1 MYRKSR
7 HHKRIWLLAA
17 LTVLLL
23 LSIVGVTNAVAP
35 ALALE
40 EEPWCEMQEHVHT
53 DACYLNEILICGRRA
68 HTHTENCYPV
78 QLADNDINALLS
90 KIDGTPDKHL
100 RSVIDVTVRTAGHL
114 AAAEER
120 IPDET
125 EPEPEPGIT
134 AEQIVRIN
142 ATVARYAFQPSV
154 VLNENLNSPTT
165 AGEGIDE
172 GALLDQLE
180 KDPST
185 PPKPDTIGD
194 LAIGDEPSTE
204 YNTVNF
210 YIQLDGKTTM
220 ICTKALSVAS
230 TGMFG
235 TRCSLSKAD
244 TASAYTSVVETG
256 MTVNNLL
263 KQYYFRYNRNG
274 PASTF
279 DKPATESGNYVV
291 FGTSFGLNYAS
302 AYAMLSD
309 SRNKPIAF
317 YTLTMDRSA
326 ANEANQVKYVEG
338 SPYAYT
344 LPAPGDGRHWE
355 DEGGNTVTSVTLT
368 GAATVYLKV
377 DRCTVR
383 YLADD
388 SLYAEDTDLRPGEDY
403 TIRVLPDGYRYWATE
418 DGLLYAG
425 GDVITLHG
433 SLTLTAL
440 REFDVTF
447 TYLDGTVSTRQVLQG
462 NTVTLPAGY
471 WQDADGTAHAGG
483 STVTI
488 SSDTA
493 FTEVAGPPLTVTYD
507 ANWSTPS
514 QMSDPATIPNVVGAK
529 TVEVSAGTTM
539 TVSRVSSRVVSTL
552 FRGFSSNKQRY
563 GSAYFSGWRTENG
576 ELLQPDSAVS
586 YEELS
591 GYDANG
597 DGIVKLT
604 GVWDYHSLKSVNF
617 FVKLNSA
624 FSSGELDEQYYTPA
638 IYGSYLGGLD
648 ELIANGTSKAYLN
661 NNYSIQMTD
670 STTYLENDKKIR
682 ALYGSTSGPCLMQF
696 PADSYIFEELK
707 KYVKSGGV
715 LSVQNDAGEFENVNV
730 EDLNENAFAIRW
742 YVFKV
747 ETDNSINNWHIDG
760 VLIRKE
766 GKVHTTKTFSGN
778 ETLIERA
785 KEGFYI
791 YAVNEKETKRYIMT
805 ITPPSEEE
813 KSRILAA
820 HSLAATQ
827 ITGWLTPIDDGDGN
841 DRTFLWEFGDVD
853 YKELWTVTEYPPT
866 LENMA
871 DYAEWVVVDSS
882 ALNQSSSG
890 MGASITVKGITYAT
904 DLDNPEWLRVEFNN
918 IYFHA
923 NSLMLKKED
932 AATGRSLAGA
942 VFQFF
947 QNGELM
953 TFDFDAETG
962 LYTYN
967 SHGDGE
973 YSTLTCSGYTNV
985 STSGFAYDMGDI
997 TVREITAPDGY
1008 ALVGDITIGY
1018 LTDADGNGVL
1028 DRDIG
1033 ITTPVSYADYD
1044 RGLLTVENRAAEN
1057 EVTVFKHWNCQNTER
1072 EDIVIQLLAN
1082 GSANDAADILKSS
1095 GQSATQ
1101 TLTAVYGWSH
1111 TWSNVPDYANGVPIT
1126 WSVREMKIGSEQRKA
1141 DGTFANWIVS
1151 YRTVPYEGGTSLIIE
1166 NTPKRPM
1173 LYLEKV
1179 DHVTGVPL
1187 RGAEFKLIAVDGD
1200 GVPLPGAV
1208 EKTAVTDAG
1217 GSLNFDNLR
1226 YNQRYRLTE
1235 TIAPEGYF
1243 AFDEP
1248 AYFTLAE
1255 DGTVIVEAH
1264 ESVFSAGTAFHLRV
1278 TDPAGH
1284 ILPETG
1290 GAGASRYYIAGAAL
1304 LLAAFLPVLYL
1315 RKKREE
1321 GRTEH

>member
-53 DACYLNEILICGRRA
+53 DACYLNEILICGRRV

-100 RSVIDVTVRTAGHL
+100 RSVIDVTVRTAGQL
-114 AAAEER
+114 AAAEEQHV
-120 IPDET
+120 PDET
-125 EPEPEPGIT
+125 EPEPGIT

-154 VLNENLNSPTT
+154 ILNENLNSPTT

-172 GALLDQLE
+172 GALLGQLE

-194 LAIGDEPSTE
+194 LAIGDKPSTE

-220 ICTKALSVAS
+220 LCTKALSVAS
-230 TGMFG
+230 TGMLYG

-263 KQYYFRYNRNG
+263 KQYYFRYNRKG
-274 PASTF
+274 PSSTF
-279 DKPATESGNYVV
+279 NTSTEESGNDVV
-291 FGTSFGLNYAS
+291 FGTSFGLNYAP

-309 SRNKPIAF
+309 SRNNPIAF

-368 GAATVYLKV
+368 GAATVKLKL

-383 YLADD
+383 YLADG
-388 SLYAEDTDLRPGEDY
+388 SLYAEDTDLRPDEDY

-433 SLTLTAL
+433 NLTLTAL

-471 WQDADGTAHAGG
+471 WQDADGTAYAGG

-514 QMSDPATIPNVVGAK
+514 QMSDPATIPNVVGAN

-552 FRGFSSNKQRY
+552 FRSSSSSSPRY
-563 GSAYFSGWRTENG
+563 GSVYFSGWQTENG

-586 YEELS
+586 YEELG

-597 DGIVKLT
+597 DGVVKLT
-604 GVWDYHSLKSVNF
+604 GVWSYNSLQSVNF

-624 FSSGELDEQYYTPA
+624 YSEGELGQEYYTPSIFA
-638 IYGSYLGGLD
+638 TYLGGVPD
-648 ELIANGTSKAYLN
+648 GSTMWSLN
-661 NNYSIQMTD
+661 QNYSIQFTD

-682 ALYGSTSGPCLMQF
+682 ALYGNTSGLWLAQLPPDEL
-696 PADSYIFEELK
+696 IFERLK
-707 KYVKSGGV
+707 SYVTSGGQ
-715 LSVQNDAGEFENVNV
+715 LSVQNDAGEFETVNV
-730 EDLNENAFAIRW
+730 DDLNENAYAIRW

-747 ETDNSINNWHIDG
+747 VTDYSIANWHIDG

-791 YAVNEKETKRYIMT
+791 HAVNEKQTKRYIMT

-820 HSLAATQ
+820 HSLTATQ

-853 YKELWTVTEYPPT
+853 YNEPWTVTEYPPT

-890 MGASITVKGITYAT
+890 MGASITVRGITYAT

-1008 ALVGDITIGY
+1008 ALVGDVTIGY
-1018 LTDADGNGVL
+1018 LTDADGNGVR

-1151 YRTVPYEGGTSLIIE
+1151 YRTVAYEGGTSLIIE

-1217 GSLNFDNLR
+1217 GSLSFDNLR

>member
-100 RSVIDVTVRTAGHL
+100 RSVIDVTVRTAGQL
-114 AAAEER
+114 AAAEEQPV
-120 IPDET
+120 PDET
-125 EPEPEPGIT
+125 EPSIT

-154 VLNENLNSPTT
+154 ILNENLNSPTT

-172 GALLDQLE
+172 DALLGQLDGDKTAQDSDGKHNAE
-180 KDPST
+180 TMD
-185 PPKPDTIGD
+185 IGD
-194 LAIGDEPSTE
+194 AADTSANHI
-204 YNTVNF
+204 NF
-210 YIQLDGKTTM
+210 YIYLDGSRTM
-220 ICTKALSVAS
+220 IGTEALSISYSGRRYNCLIAKDKAVAVYTGLLETALTTGKLQSSYYFSYNTTGAGANFNS
-230 TGMFG
+230 T
-235 TRCSLSKAD
+235 A
-244 TASAYTSVVETG
+244 TASGS
-256 MTVNNLL
+256 NLIFG
-263 KQYYFRYNRNG
+263 YSNSSFNAPARYAILTN
-274 PASTF
+274 ASRT
-279 DKPATESGNYVV
+279 
-291 FGTSFGLNYAS
+291 
-302 AYAMLSD
+302 
-309 SRNKPIAF
+309 PINF

-355 DEGGNTVTSVTLT
+355 DADGNTVTSVTLT
-368 GAATVYLKV
+368 GATTVKLKL

-383 YLADD
+383 YLADG
-388 SLYAEDTDLRPGEDY
+388 SPYAEDTDLRPAEDY

-433 SLTLTAL
+433 NLTLTAL

-471 WQDADGTAHAGG
+471 WQDADGTAYAGG

-514 QMSDPATIPNVVGAK
+514 QMNDPATIPNVVGAK

-552 FRGFSSNKQRY
+552 FRGFSSNKPRY

-597 DGIVKLT
+597 DGVVKLT
-604 GVWDYHSLKSVNF
+604 GIWDYHSLKSVNF

-624 FSSGELDEQYYTPA
+624 YSEGELGQEYYTPSIFA
-638 IYGSYLGGLD
+638 TYLGGVPD
-648 ELIANGTSKAYLN
+648 GSTMWSLN
-661 NNYSIQMTD
+661 QNYSIQFTD

-682 ALYGSTSGPCLMQF
+682 ALYGNTSGLWLAQLPPDEL
-696 PADSYIFEELK
+696 IFERLK
-707 KYVKSGGV
+707 SYVTSGGQ
-715 LSVQNDAGEFENVNV
+715 LSVQNDAGEFETVNV
-730 EDLNENAFAIRW
+730 DDLNENAYAIRW

-747 ETDNSINNWHIDG
+747 VTDYSINNWHIDG

-778 ETLIERA
+778 ETLMERA

-791 YAVNEKETKRYIMT
+791 HAVNEKETKRYIMT

-820 HSLAATQ
+820 HSLTATQ

-841 DRTFLWEFGDVD
+841 DNTFLWEFGDVD
-853 YKELWTVTEYPPT
+853 YNEPWTVTEYPPT

-953 TFDFDAETG
+953 TFDFDAGTG

-1008 ALVGDITIGY
+1008 ALVGDVTIGY
-1018 LTDADGNGVL
+1018 LTDADGNGVR

-1151 YRTVPYEGGTSLIIE
+1151 YRTVAYEGGTSLIIE

-1217 GSLNFDNLR
+1217 GSLSFDNLR